1 MSTAK
6 RQHYIPRC
14 LLKHICADGQ
24 AINVTDLKTNRTYQT
39 NISKID
45 ALFECRRN
53 GRRSQVE
60 VVKGFDARATYDY
73 RR

>member
-39 NISKID
+39 NIAKID

-53 GRRSQVE
+53 GRESQNKA
-60 VVKGFDARATYDY
+60 VKGFDARDICNY